1 LYYQYVKI
9 SEAARDGGVTVSTFK
24 YYLREGLVP
33 EGTRLSGNQTAYA
46 DEHVQRVRLVRALL
60 ETGGLS
66 IEQAKAVVSTIDSP
80 QDSLAVT
87 FEAAQH
93 SLAGA
98 GSPTTPPSSASLA
111 RVEALA
117 ASQRWKSV
125 GANPGTDVAARVLD
139 GLAAIGFD
147 PSDEYLAAYA
157 SAATTIARADL
168 AALTT
173 RTRPD
178 LVAELMVVGTVL
190 GDSLVAGLR
199 RLAQESV
206 TSEFFP
212 EPTTTT
218 ETDAS

>member
-1 LYYQYVKI
+1 M
-9 SEAARDGGVTVSTFK
+9 
-24 YYLREGLVP
+24 P

-66 IEQAKAVVSTIDSP
+66 IERAKAVVSTIDAP
-80 QDSLAVT
+80 QDSLAMT
-87 FEAAQH
+87 FEVAQQ
-93 SLAGA
+93 SLAGT
-98 GSPTTPPSSASLA
+98 GSSTTPPSSASVA

-117 ASQRWKSV
+117 AAQRWKSL
-125 GANPGTDVAARVLD
+125 GTNPGTDVAARVLD

-157 SAATTIARADL
+157 SAAATIARADL

-190 GDSLVAGLR
+190 GNSLVAGLR

-212 EPTTTT
+212 EATTT

>member
-1 LYYQYVKI
+1 MKI
-9 SEAARDGGVTVSTFK
+9 SEAARTGGVTVSTFK

-33 EGTRLSGNQTAYA
+33 EGTRLSGNQTSYA
-46 DEHVQRVRLVRALL
+46 DSHVQRVRLVRALL

-66 IEQAKAVVSTIDSP
+66 IETAKAVVSTIDSP
-80 QDSLAVT
+80 QTSLAVT
-87 FEAAQH
+87 FEVAQQ

-98 GSPTTPPSSASLA
+98 SASSTPPSRESLERVATLTA
-111 RVEALA
+111 R
-117 ASQRWKSV
+117 QQWKSV
-125 GANPGTDVAARVLD
+125 GANPGTDVVARVLD

-147 PSDEYLAAYA
+147 PSDDYLEAYA

-199 RLAQESV
+199 RLAHESV

-212 EPTTTT
+212 EPPTTTT
-218 ETDAS
+218 ETGTA

>member
-1 LYYQYVKI
+1 MKI

-66 IEQAKAVVSTIDSP
+66 IERAKAVVSTIDSP
-80 QDSLAVT
+80 QKSLAVT
-87 FEAAQH
+87 FEAAQQ
-93 SLAGA
+93 SLAGT
-98 GSPTTPPSSASLA
+98 GPSTTAPSRESLS

-117 ASQRWKSV
+117 AAQRWKSV

-147 PSDEYLAAYA
+147 PSDEYLTAYA

-212 EPTTTT
+212 EAPT

>member
-1 LYYQYVKI
+1 
-9 SEAARDGGVTVSTFK
+9 
-24 YYLREGLVP
+24 
-33 EGTRLSGNQTAYA
+33 
-46 DEHVQRVRLVRALL
+46 
-60 ETGGLS
+60 
-66 IEQAKAVVSTIDSP
+66 
-80 QDSLAVT
+80 
-87 FEAAQH
+87 
-93 SLAGA
+93 
-98 GSPTTPPSSASLA
+98 
-111 RVEALA
+111 
-117 ASQRWKSV
+117 
-125 GANPGTDVAARVLD
+125 VLD

-147 PSDEYLAAYA
+147 PSDEYLTAYA

-212 EPTTTT
+212 EPTTTET
-218 ETDAS
+218 EAS

>member
-1 LYYQYVKI
+1 MKI

-46 DEHVQRVRLVRALL
+46 DEHVQRVRLVRALI

-66 IEQAKAVVSTIDSP
+66 IEKAKAVVSTIDSP

-87 FEAAQH
+87 FEAAQQ
-93 SLAGA
+93 SLAGT
-98 GSPTTPPSSASLA
+98 GSSTAPPSRDSLS
-111 RVEALA
+111 RVAALA
-117 ASQRWKSV
+117 AEQGWKSL
-125 GANPGTDVAARVLD
+125 GGNPGTEVAARVLD

-147 PSDEYLAAYA
+147 PSDEYLTAYA

-212 EPTTTT
+212 EPTST

>member
-1 LYYQYVKI
+1 MKI
-9 SEAARDGGVTVSTFK
+9 SEAARYGGVTVSTFK

-33 EGTRLSGNQTAYA
+33 EGIRLSGNQTAYG

-66 IEQAKAVVSTIDSP
+66 IERAKAVVSTIDSP
-80 QDSLAVT
+80 DNSLAIT
-87 FEAAQH
+87 FEAAQQ
-93 SLAGA
+93 SLAGT
-98 GSPTTPPSSASLA
+98 GSSTTPPSNASLA
-111 RVEALA
+111 RIEALA
-117 ASQRWKSV
+117 AEQRWKSL
-125 GANPGTDVAARVLD
+125 GANPGVEVAARVLD
-139 GLAAIGFD
+139 GLAAIGFE
-147 PSDEYLAAYA
+147 PSVEYLTAYA
-157 SAATTIARADL
+157 AAASTIARADL

-190 GDSLVAGLR
+190 GDSLIAGLR

-212 EPTTTT
+212 AAPSTEPEPTTT
-218 ETDAS
+218 ETDE

>member
-1 LYYQYVKI
+1 VKI

-87 FEAAQH
+87 FEAAQR
-93 SLAGA
+93 SLAGT

-212 EPTTTT
+212 EPTITT